1 MALIEKWFIIA
12 DHYPV
17 VAGQEII
24 EGMFVKL
31 DPTGAIVKAT
41 GAGGE
46 IALGVAADTKST
58 SVSGLP
64 STNSAYIGAAA
75 TAQQFIN
82 RVSDTFDETK
92 ASGRMTVYHNGGVF
106 ATNQFE
112 AGSYAINDP
121 LYVSGNG
128 KLTVAASASTQIV
141 GRVVKVPGAYPS
153 GVPGTDVQG
162 SISLGD
168 YLEYSQVI

>member
-46 IALGVAADTKST
+46 VALGVAADTKST

-64 STNSAYIGAAA
+64 STNNAYIGAAP
-75 TAQQFIN
+75 TAQQFVN

-92 ASGRMTVYHNGGVF
+92 ASGRMTVYHDGGVF

-112 AGSYAINDP
+112 QGGYAVNDP
-121 LYVSGNG
+121 LYVSANG
-128 KLTVAASASTQIV
+128 KLTITPSASAQIV

-153 GVPGTDVQG
+153 GVPGVDVQG

-168 YLEYSQVI
+168 YLEYNQVI